1 MSEPEIWLRVYRAT
15 LDTNIFLRALIR
27 KGNVSDRILELWQTG
42 RFVLV
47 LSQAILDEIR
57 DVLLRPSLLRK
68 YHYSPEIATQL
79 IDLLTQRA
87 IIVDVP
93 FSLELCRDPND
104 DPFIDCA
111 VLGRVHFLVSYD
123 NDLLAHPQLRG
134 ALFEFGVEIVSPPAF
149 VERIREAETETGGNQ
164 N

>member
-1 MSEPEIWLRVYRAT
+1 MSEPEIRLRVYRAT

-27 KGNVSDRILELWQTG
+27 TGNLSDQILELWRAG

-47 LSQAILDEIR
+47 LSRATLDEIR
-57 DVLLRPSLLRK
+57 DVLLRPSLVRK
-68 YHYSPEIATQL
+68 HRYSPEIVTQL

-93 FSLELCRDPND
+93 FSLELCRDRYD

-123 NDLLAHPQLRG
+123 SDLLDDPRLRG
-134 ALFEFGVEIVSPPAF
+134 ALFEFGIEILSPPTF
-149 VERIREAETETGGNQ
+149 IEKIRDAEVISE
-164 N
+164 